1 MSAVDEEVKT
11 IEDESDLNEEQR
23 QALDD
28 LVSYAVVIIE
38 DEGGRTPSAHLTE
51 DGRIVIDAITST
63 GGFDFT
69 IDAPD
74 IVKPLSHLH
83 PDLISEAIADALPG
97 EGVVKVS

>member
-1 MSAVDEEVKT
+1 MKT

-38 DEGGRTPSAHLTE
+38 DEGGRTPSAHWRQ

-63 GGFDFT
+63 GGFDFAVEDDT
-69 IDAPD
+69 ITS
-74 IVKPLSHLH
+74 PLRGVH
-83 PDLISEAIADALPG
+83 PDLISEAIDDALPG